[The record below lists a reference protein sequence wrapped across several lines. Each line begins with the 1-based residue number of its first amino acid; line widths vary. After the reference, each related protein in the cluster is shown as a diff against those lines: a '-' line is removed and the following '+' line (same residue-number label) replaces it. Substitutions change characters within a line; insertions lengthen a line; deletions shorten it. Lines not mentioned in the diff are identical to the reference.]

1 MKRFNLMLLYLLT
14 SFIDRF
20 TEPGGIRG
28 ELFSPLNIEGANIT
42 NFKGSD
48 WQCMVVEL

>member
-28 ELFSPLNIEGANIT
+28 ELFSPPPLTFRGLT
-42 NFKGSD
+42 
-48 WQCMVVEL
+48 